1 VRAVSVS
8 SRRKGE
14 AIDVECIRKKSG
26 VEHLFHYLPRD
37 DSLSLRSV
45 SPPLGP
51 VSGLFYVIREVLPT
65 LKLCHIQ
72 CFLAVQLS

>member
-1 VRAVSVS
+1 MCNLISQSIPCESSEVS
-8 SRRKGE
+8 SRWKGE

-51 VSGLFYVIREVLPT
+51 VSGLFDKGGST
-65 LKLCHIQ
+65 
-72 CFLAVQLS
+72 FL